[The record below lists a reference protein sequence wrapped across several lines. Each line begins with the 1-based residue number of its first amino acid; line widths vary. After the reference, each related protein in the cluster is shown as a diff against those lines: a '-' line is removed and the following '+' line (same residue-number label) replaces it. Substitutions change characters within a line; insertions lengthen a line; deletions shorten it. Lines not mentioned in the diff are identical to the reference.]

1 MQEESQEPKEQKST
15 YSRKA
20 CLADFLDGE
29 EVPTK
34 NHKNQHTY
42 NNQSDTI
49 SKNQEEHGH
58 RKRIKP

>member
-1 MQEESQEPKEQKST
+1 MQEESQDPKST

-34 NHKNQHTY
+34 NYKNQHTH
-42 NNQSDTI
+42 NQSDTI